1 MSFFF
6 YSPSEV
12 EKKTALVYSSIS
24 NAVKI
29 SIVEVWFILTGL
41 WQTSFTNTS
50 VPDVSLSVILSA
62 LSSGV
67 RKLLSAYV
75 TLRNMS
81 TIRSS
86 FPSWLITSYISS
98 VLPVF
103 CRYSTWIALGD
114 VDLRFSH
121 FGNKSQSCW
130 QPRDDVPDAMTDG
143 VTVTSLATGLQH
155 KTRVSVDRICHIALD
170 RKLPRIACAKSRE
183 KRRACVGS
191 CMFTCRTCV
200 LLCVSTGKRACYC
213 VPVRIY
219 VPVTVCQYVHT
230 CVTVCQCALTYV
242 LLCASTCIRACYC
255 VPVPLYVLLGANTCM
270 RVPVRACVRVTVY
283 QYVHTCVTVYQ
294 CVHTC
299 VLLCASTDIR
309 VTACQYVHTCYCV
322 QVRA

>member
-1 MSFFF
+1 M
-6 YSPSEV
+6 
-12 EKKTALVYSSIS
+12 
-24 NAVKI
+24 
-29 SIVEVWFILTGL
+29 TGL

-242 LLCASTCIRACYC
+242 TVCQYVHTCVLLCASTGIRVTVCQYVHACTSTCIRVCYC
-255 VPVPLYVLLGANTCM
+255 A
-270 RVPVRACVRVTVY
+270 PVRAYVRVTVY
-283 QYVHTCVTVYQ
+283 QY
-294 CVHTC
+294 VHTC